1 MNIGDITRQTGIPAR
16 TLRYY
21 EDIGLVTPAR
31 AENGYR
37 DYSGA
42 DLSRLM
48 LIAQARHMGFSLDEC
63 RRLVAL
69 SADRGRASRD
79 VQALA
84 QKNLAAVQDRI
95 ARLRALETQ
104 LQSLIAQCHGDDQPD
119 CAILEELSGKTA

>member
-1 MNIGDITRQTGIPAR
+1 MNIGDITQRTGIPAR

-37 DYSGA
+37 DYSAA
-42 DLSRLM
+42 DLDRLM

-63 RRLVAL
+63 RRLAAL
-69 SADRGRASRD
+69 NADPGRASRE
-79 VQALA
+79 VRALA

-95 ARLRALETQ
+95 ARLRALEAQ
-104 LQSLIAQCHGDDQPD
+104 LRALIAQCHGDDQPD
-119 CAILEELSGKTA
+119 CAILEELSGKRP

>member
-1 MNIGDITRQTGIPAR
+1 MNIGDITQRTGIPAR

-21 EDIGLVTPAR
+21 EDIGLVAPAR

-37 DYSGA
+37 DYSAA
-42 DLSRLM
+42 DLDRLM

-63 RRLVAL
+63 RRLAAL
-69 SADRGRASRD
+69 NADPGRASRE
-79 VQALA
+79 VRALA

-104 LQSLIAQCHGDDQPD
+104 LRALIAQCHGDDQPD
-119 CAILEELSGKTA
+119 CAILEELSGKRP